1 VFCPYDLPSPPYSHQ
16 LPPAPPAAAA
26 GMDNFIKV
34 WCLDQHRHTLDASD
48 EWKPGA
54 RRAFRAGHVTTPAFS
69 TEVGRGRGA

>member
-1 VFCPYDLPSPPYSHQ
+1 
-16 LPPAPPAAAA
+16 
-26 GMDNFIKV
+26 MDNFIKV